1 MASFSEG
8 HGRAL
13 LGLADHLERRRVARL
28 VMARGLTV
36 RQTEALVRAAH
47 EAGDAPKPATRPAV
61 DVWDDLVEELY
72 GVLDVPVRIRSGKR
86 GGSLELRFR
95 DRDELERLVA
105 LLRSLK

>member
-1 MASFSEG
+1 M
-8 HGRAL
+8 
-13 LGLADHLERRRVARL
+13 
-28 VMARGLTV
+28 
-36 RQTEALVRAAH
+36 RAAH
-47 EAGDAPKPATRPAV
+47 EVADTAPKRAERPAT